1 MSFDT
6 LKQEMDINTLRNQ
19 NHYNSLCTLN
29 DMSELL
35 YKYYYEQEYNCR
47 PYTYSWLADFL
58 DSENCFWIRNIW
70 STRNLYYYRI
80 LDKNRK
86 EVFCGSFI
94 DIIRKLKAEP
104 NKEPRCTLI
113 LTAFKEKEPEP
124 EVVPELTDS
133 EKIKKL
139 ETDISE
145 IKELLK
151 KMVV

>member
-58 DSENCFWIRNIW
+58 DSENCFWIRNIS

-86 EVFCGSFI
+86 EVFCGNFI

-139 ETDISE
+139 ETDILE

>member
-1 MSFDT
+1 
-6 LKQEMDINTLRNQ
+6 MDITTLRYQ

-35 YKYYYEQEYNCR
+35 ENYYYEQEYNCR
-47 PYTYSWLADFL
+47 PYTYSSLAEFL
-58 DSENCFWIRNIW
+58 DSKNCSWIEKIW

-104 NKEPRCTLI
+104 NKEPICTLI

>member
-1 MSFDT
+1 
-6 LKQEMDINTLRNQ
+6 MDITTLRYQ
-19 NHYNSLCTLN
+19 NHYNSICNLN

-35 YKYYYEQEYNCR
+35 DSYYIEQEYNCKH
-47 PYTYSWLADFL
+47 YTYSWLADFL
-58 DSENCFWIRNIW
+58 DSEDCFWIKNIW

-86 EVFCGSFI
+86 ELFFGNFDVLV
-94 DIIRKLKAEP
+94 RKLKAEESGKKL
-104 NKEPRCTLI
+104 NCTLI
-113 LTAFKEKEPEP
+113 LTAFKANDPELK
-124 EVVPELTDS
+124 VPELTDS
-133 EKIKKL
+133 EKIEKL

>member
-1 MSFDT
+1 
-6 LKQEMDINTLRNQ
+6 MDITTLRYQ

-35 YKYYYEQEYNCR
+35 ENYYYEYKYNCR
-47 PYTYSWLADFL
+47 TCTYSQLADFL
-58 DSENCFWIRNIW
+58 DSEDCFWIRNIW

-86 EVFCGSFI
+86 ELFFGNFGVLI
-94 DIIRKLKAEP
+94 KKLKAQESGKGP
-104 NKEPRCTLI
+104 ESILI
-113 LTAFKEKEPEP
+113 LTAFKGNDPELK
-124 EVVPELTDS
+124 VPELTDS